1 MVGMRVSCFARFGMV
16 EIIRL
21 VSDGRKVMMIVG
33 DDGSGGVGGSD
44 VCDGGIVCSGM
55 Q

>member
-1 MVGMRVSCFARFGMV
+1 MVGRRVSCFAGFGMV

-21 VSDGRKVMMIVG
+21 VSDGRKVMMIVD